1 MPFDISVFVLPGPKT
16 EIVIGSEKV
25 EIKTVWVTI
34 PVPIVVGKE
43 SVLAFNLSSI
53 TRTCKKSN
61 FKGEFVFVAKMKRG
75 ENYVKFLSN
84 RFLVS
89 GK

>member
-1 MPFDISVFVLPGPKT
+1 MPFDISVFVLPGPRT
-16 EIVIGSEKV
+16 QIVIGSEKV

-53 TRTCKKSN
+53 TRT
-61 FKGEFVFVAKMKRG
+61 
-75 ENYVKFLSN
+75 
-84 RFLVS
+84 
-89 GK
+89 

>member
-1 MPFDISVFVLPGPKT
+1 M
-16 EIVIGSEKV
+16 
-25 EIKTVWVTI
+25 TI

-53 TRTCKKSN
+53 TRTCKKSD